1 VLRACLRVP
10 NPHEPSHL
18 RTIMAARHRPLCAVL
33 CAAAVLVIVPS
44 ASAVASS
51 AQTACQRF
59 ASPTGSDRARGS
71 ANRPFRTVQRLADS
85 LRPGQVGCL
94 FEGVYRGSVRISRG
108 GRRGARVVLTGY
120 PGQTARIVG
129 RLEIVKGANYVTV
142 AGLELD
148 GRNPSRLESPMI
160 DSNHD
165 TFAYDDVTNDHTG
178 ICFGIGNPTWGWA
191 TDTLITHVAV
201 HGCGRK
207 VPGDN
212 YQHGF
217 YIGGATDTTVE
228 WSMIYDNAAR
238 GIQLYPD
245 AQHTTI
251 DHNIISGNGEGIL
264 IGGEGGAAS
273 SYTNV
278 YDNVISDATA
288 RHDVESWWPR
298 GNPVGVDNRVHDNC
312 VWGGREGGIDTAE
325 GGIVARHNLYVNP
338 GYADARADDYA
349 LSARSPCLALVG
361 NVQAAVYGT
370 SPAQSSTS
378 GTPLGPPPVSVPIPG
393 LPPVI
398 RSIPVTG

>member
-1 VLRACLRVP
+1 
-10 NPHEPSHL
+10 
-18 RTIMAARHRPLCAVL
+18 MAARHRQLL
-33 CAAAVLVIVPS
+33 AALLAGAMLVIAPS
-44 ASAVASS
+44 ASAGASS
-51 AQTACQRF
+51 GEATCHRF
-59 ASPTGSDRARGS
+59 AAPTGSNHAPGT
-71 ANRPFRTVQRLADS
+71 ANRPFQTVQRLVNS

-94 FEGVYRGSVRISRG
+94 FQGVYRGSVRIWRG
-108 GRRGARVVLTGY
+108 GRAGAPVVLSGY

-129 RLEIVKGANYVTV
+129 RLEIVRGANYVTV

-148 GRNPSRLESPMI
+148 GQNPTRLESPMI
-160 DSNHD
+160 DSDHD
-165 TFAYDDVTNDHTG
+165 TFAYDDVTNEHTG
-178 ICFGIGNPTWGWA
+178 ICFGVGNRTWGWA
-191 TDTLITHVAV
+191 TDTLITHDAV

-212 YQHGF
+212 YQHGL
-217 YIGGATDTTVE
+217 YIGAATDTTVE

-245 AQHTTI
+245 AQRTTI
-251 DHNIISGNGEGIL
+251 DHDIISGNGEGIL

-273 SYTNV
+273 SYTNI

-312 VWGGREGGIDTAE
+312 IWGGREGGIDKAE

-338 GYADARADDYA
+338 GYADASSDDYS
-349 LSARSPCLALVG
+349 LSAHSPCLALVG
-361 NVQAAVYGT
+361 NVQAAVDGT
-370 SPAQSSTS
+370 SPAQTSTS
-378 GTPLGPPPVSVPIPG
+378 GTPLGLPPVDVPIPG

-398 RSIPVTG
+398 TSIPISG